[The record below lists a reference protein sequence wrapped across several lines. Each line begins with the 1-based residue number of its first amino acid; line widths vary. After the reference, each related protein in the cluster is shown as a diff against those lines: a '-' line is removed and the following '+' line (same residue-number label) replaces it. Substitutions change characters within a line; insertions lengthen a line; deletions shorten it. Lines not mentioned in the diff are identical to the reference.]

1 MENNDPIK
9 KQIELNS
16 LIEFSQLINSNLD
29 LDFIFGNILLS
40 IMGKMMISKGM
51 FLVKHSNKKENTYF
65 ISTVKGLSQ
74 KFKNREIEFDFPKLS
89 IFNIEDIQVEDN
101 FFKENNFNFF
111 FKIFFANKQ
120 LGVLCLG
127 KKINKDIITKEETIF
142 IETLLN
148 ISAPAIENSLKF
160 FEIKNLNSEL
170 STQIY
175 QLKSL
180 FELSKELNTNFLD
193 RDKIIRLLSYNLLGN
208 FGVKDLLI
216 FSKFRSDKFYLL
228 NYVNDS
234 FIDDKF
240 ITALEDIREQTL
252 ISDDNDNYAVKTLKS
267 KKYKAVFP
275 IKSNEK
281 VESIVCLGS
290 KLNRKDFTGED
301 LQFLESILNLSV
313 ISIDNTIL
321 FNEYIEKQ
329 KIENELK
336 IAREIQVALLPKFLP
351 VINNYQIAAVNL
363 PALQVGGDYYDV
375 IKLSETKFAIVIAD
389 VSGKGTPASLLM
401 SNIQS
406 AVHSFLKV
414 YDEKSFNLAFAT
426 EKINELIF
434 ENTTTEKFITFFWG
448 ILDTEKHIFTYI
460 NGGHNPPIHLC
471 NSNVVLM
478 DKGGLMLGV
487 LEKDIKYE
495 TGEINLEKNCLLLFY
510 TDGVTEAVNKN
521 DEEFGE
527 EKLIKIIT
535 SYHHHNTDK
544 ILDIIKEELENH
556 SKGLPQHDDIT
567 IIVLKKNG

>member
-51 FLVKHSNKKENTYF
+51 FLVKLNNKGENTYF
-65 ISTVKGLSQ
+65 ISTVKGINQ
-74 KFKNREIEFDFPKLS
+74 KYKNREIEFDFPHLS
-89 IFNIEDIQVEDN
+89 IFNAEDLDEDKN
-101 FFKENNFNFF
+101 IFKENNLNFF
-111 FKIFFANKQ
+111 FKIYFANKQ

-127 KKINKDIITKEETIF
+127 HKIKKDIITKEETIF

-160 FEIKNLNSEL
+160 FEIKNLNTEL
-170 STQIY
+170 NTQVY

-193 RDKIIRLLSYNLLGN
+193 REKIIRLLSYTLLGN

-228 NYVNDS
+228 NYVSDS

-240 ITALEDIREQTL
+240 INALEDINEQIL
-252 ISDDNDNYAVKTLKS
+252 ISEDNENYAVQVLRS
-267 KKYKAVFP
+267 KKYKAIFP
-275 IKSNEK
+275 VKNNDK

-290 KLNRKDFTGED
+290 KLNRKEFTKED

-321 FNEYIEKQ
+321 FSEYIEKQ

-336 IAREIQVALLPKFLP
+336 IAREMQVALLPKFLP
-351 VINNYQIAAVNL
+351 EISNYQIAAVNL

-375 IKLSETKFAIVIAD
+375 IKLSDTKFAIVIAD

-414 YDEKSFNLAFAT
+414 YDEKSFDLAFAT

-448 ILDTEKHIFTYI
+448 ILDTEKHTFTYI
-460 NGGHNPPIHLC
+460 NGGHNPPIHFC
-471 NSNVVLM
+471 NNNVVLM

-487 LEKDIKYE
+487 LEKDISYE
-495 TGEINLEKNCLLLFY
+495 TGQITLDKNCLLLFY
-510 TDGVTEAVNKN
+510 TDGVTEAVNKE

-527 EKLIKIIT
+527 EKLINII
-535 SYHHHNTDK
+535 SKNHQHNTDK
-544 ILDIIKEELENH
+544 ILDTIKEEIGNH
-556 SKGLPQHDDIT
+556 AKGLPQHDDIT
-567 IIVLKKNG
+567 LIVLKKNG